1 MGDHEAA
8 KVLLDEVVRI
18 NPQNIYGHF
27 NRGIVHFQMEQW
39 QEAVH
44 DFSSAIELVPD
55 FVGAWINRSLAY
67 KALQDEKGSQADY
80 QKAMQIIAAMNPET
94 GNPDSL
100 YQQYADSDWY
110 GKIIEFESEFISGNS
125 QHMRPQY
132 QQIDIIPF
140 DYFKLEYLLKPDNKT
155 LIESNNY
162 MYTNVELSSVNTE
175 NIGHLRLG
183 LIVGWPGETYP
194 LPYQS
199 DEAIN
204 ELDLAISSPTLE
216 LLLEAIRQHRLQN
229 YNQALSDYNRVLQI
243 DAESV
248 YALLNRGS
256 LNFEMEAIRQAEE
269 QYTTAIIISRN
280 SDQLREH
287 IANRSQFDYNA
298 AMADFDLAIQLYP
311 DFAFGWYN
319 RANLK
324 LHLREFH
331 QAIDDYSEA
340 IKLEPNMGEAYYNRA
355 LTLLYLGE
363 TKLACSDLSKAGELG
378 ITDAYAVIRRYCGK

>member
-1 MGDHEAA
+1 
-8 KVLLDEVVRI
+8 
-18 NPQNIYGHF
+18 
-27 NRGIVHFQMEQW
+27 
-39 QEAVH
+39 
-44 DFSSAIELVPD
+44 
-55 FVGAWINRSLAY
+55 
-67 KALQDEKGSQADY
+67 
-80 QKAMQIIAAMNPET
+80 
-94 GNPDSL
+94 
-100 YQQYADSDWY
+100 
-110 GKIIEFESEFISGNS
+110 
-125 QHMRPQY
+125 
-132 QQIDIIPF
+132 
-140 DYFKLEYLLKPDNKT
+140 
-155 LIESNNY
+155 
-162 MYTNVELSSVNTE
+162 
-175 NIGHLRLG
+175 
-183 LIVGWPGETYP
+183 
-194 LPYQS
+194 
-199 DEAIN
+199 
-204 ELDLAISSPTLE
+204 
-216 LLLEAIRQHRLQN
+216 
-229 YNQALSDYNRVLQI
+229 
-243 DAESV
+243 
-248 YALLNRGS
+248 
-256 LNFEMEAIRQAEE
+256 MEAIRQAEE